1 MWFSNA
7 FSGGGAANPQAG
19 AWLGS
24 TAGSW
29 GVKSDAG
36 EVVSPTSA
44 FAIPAVQRCVMILA
58 EAVSRLPIK
67 IYQALPDGGFD
78 EVKDHALHPLLQVS
92 PAPFLTPQAFNEF
105 KQISLGL
112 RGNAY
117 AVKMYDNRGR
127 LVSLMPINPDRVI
140 VLINPENHL
149 PYYRVT
155 MSPVDGIDG
164 VFSWEDIHHVRWGNS
179 ENPFVGLSPVML
191 HADPLGISMATERH
205 AGKTFKNGTNLGG
218 VLTRPEN
225 KPGLSQEAVKAV
237 LGAWNDAY
245 SGASNANKTALL
257 QEGME
262 FKQMSM
268 TNADAQIIESRKYGV
283 SDIARIYGIPLHML
297 GEMSGSTKA
306 NIEQE
311 SLNFLNNTLMPWL
324 RRHEEAMERDFLT
337 LGERL
342 SGLTIRYDT
351 KDLLRGDTAARYSS
365 YSVGIQW
372 GFLSPNDARHA
383 ENLPPIAGGDR
394 YLEPLNM
401 MAKNDILNQST
412 EQKATNGKNA
422 QTN

>member
-7 FSGGGAANPQAG
+7 FSGAG
-19 AWLGS
+19 ASSQDSGTWLGS

-29 GVKSDAG
+29 GVQSDAG

-67 IYQALPDGGFD
+67 IYQELDDGGFD
-78 EVKDHALHPLLQVS
+78 EVKDHPLRSLLQVS
-92 PAPFLTPQAFNEF
+92 PAPFLTVQSFNEF

-117 AVKMYDNRGR
+117 AVKLYDNRGKI
-127 LVSLMPINPDRVI
+127 VSLMPVNPDRVI
-140 VLINPENHL
+140 VMINPQDHL

-164 VFSWEDIHHVRWGNS
+164 IFSWEDIHHVRWGNS

-218 VLTRPEN
+218 LLMRPSTS
-225 KPGLSQEAVKAV
+225 KPLSQEAVGAV
-237 LGAWNDAY
+237 LRAWNDAY
-245 SGASNANKTALL
+245 SGSNNANKTALL

-297 GEMSGSTKA
+297 GEMSGST
-306 NIEQE
+306 
-311 SLNFLNNTLMPWL
+311 
-324 RRHEEAMERDFLT
+324 
-337 LGERL
+337 
-342 SGLTIRYDT
+342 IRYDT
-351 KDLLRGDTAARYSS
+351 KDLLRGDTAARYDS
-365 YSVGIQW
+365 YAKGIQW
-372 GFLSPNDARHA
+372 GFISPNDARHA
-383 ENLPPIAGGDR
+383 ENLPPISGGDR

-401 MAKNDILNQST
+401 MAKNDILD
-412 EQKATNGKNA
+412 QKANNG
-422 QTN
+422 

>member
-7 FSGGGAANPQAG
+7 FSGAG
-19 AWLGS
+19 ASTQESGTWLGS

-29 GVKSDAG
+29 GVQSDAG

-58 EAVSRLPIK
+58 EAVSRLPVK
-67 IYQALPDGGFD
+67 IYQELDDGGFS
-78 EVKDHALHPLLQVS
+78 EIKDHALRPLLQVA
-92 PAPFLTPQAFNEF
+92 PAPFLTVQGFSEF

-117 AVKMYDNRGR
+117 AVKLYDNRGR
-127 LVSLMPINPDRVI
+127 LISLMPINPDRVI
-140 VLINPENHL
+140 VMINPQDHL
-149 PYYRVT
+149 PYYRIT
-155 MSPVDGIDG
+155 MSPVDGIEG
-164 VFSWEDIHHVRWGNS
+164 VFAWYDIHHVRWGNS

-218 VLTRPEN
+218 FLTRPATQ
-225 KPGLSQEAVKAV
+225 KGLTNEAVKAV
-237 LGAWNDAY
+237 LNAWNEAY
-245 SGASNANKTALL
+245 SGARNAGKTALL

-262 FKQMSM
+262 FKQISM
-268 TNADAQIIESRKYGV
+268 TNADAQIIESRKFGV
-283 SDIARIYGIPLHML
+283 TEIARIYGVPLHML
-297 GEMSGSTKA
+297 GEMAGSTKS

-337 LGERL
+337 LDERL
-342 SGLTIRYDT
+342 SGITIRYDT
-351 KDLLRGDTAARYSS
+351 KDLLRGDTAARYAS
-365 YSVGIQW
+365 YATGIQW
-372 GFLSPNDARHA
+372 GFISPNDARHA
-383 ENLPPIAGGDR
+383 ENLPPIPGGDR

-401 MAKNDILNQST
+401 MAKNDILD
-412 EQKATNGKNA
+412 QKANNGKN
-422 QTN
+422 